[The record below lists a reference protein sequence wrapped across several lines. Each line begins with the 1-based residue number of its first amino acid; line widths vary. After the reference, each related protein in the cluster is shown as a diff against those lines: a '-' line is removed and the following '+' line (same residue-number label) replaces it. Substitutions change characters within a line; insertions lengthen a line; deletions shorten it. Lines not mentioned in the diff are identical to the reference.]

1 MKKLAPT
8 TIIILL
14 LQISCLT
21 FGQESV
27 KLFNNTGNEEE
38 FSEAYYYDES
48 MLQYNNHNLGIIG
61 SQHWRNGLNF
71 DPTNRYSP
79 YDTEQKMR
87 VTNNLSELLVNKDSV
102 QIQVTIADKN
112 SPVWILL
119 HLKDELE
126 SRGITV
132 DYPAKG
138 NQPADYLVEISSCQ
152 WHCQLS
158 SLRVK
163 KRRYTGNYRIE
174 YEVKWK
180 EKGAKETVTT
190 ESETQ
195 EQMTCEWEHKH
206 KAEMEEIPN
215 LSTTLDKLCQ
225 QIAKEKA
232 EQIASV
238 LKKET
243 SAK

>member
-1 MKKLAPT
+1 MKKLVPIA
-8 TIIILL
+8 IIVLL
-14 LQISCLT
+14 LQASCMA

-27 KLFNNTGNEEE
+27 KLFNNTGNEEI
-38 FSEAYYYDES
+38 FSEAYYYDEPIDQLNYHFHS
-48 MLQYNNHNLGIIG
+48 SDG
-61 SQHWRNGLNF
+61 SLYWGAGMDI
-71 DPTNRYSP
+71 DPTRKYSTTMTKQERQFT
-79 YDTEQKMR
+79 DVLGEFLTHR
-87 VTNNLSELLVNKDSV
+87 DSV
-102 QIQVTIADKN
+102 RIQVTFADKY

-119 HLKDELE
+119 YLKDELE
-126 SRGITV
+126 ARGITV
-132 DYPAKG
+132 D
-138 NQPADYLVEISSCQ
+138 EISSCQ

-163 KRRYTGNYRIE
+163 KRRYTGNYRLE

-180 EKGAKETVTT
+180 EKDAKGTATT

-195 EQMTCEWEHKH
+195 EQMSCKWEQKH

-232 EQIASV
+232 EQIASA
-238 LKKET
+238 LKKGDEPQ
-243 SAK
+243 

>member
-1 MKKLAPT
+1 MKKLVPIA
-8 TIIILL
+8 IIVLL
-14 LQISCLT
+14 LQASCMA

-38 FSEAYYYDES
+38 FSESYYYDEPI
-48 MLQYNNHNLGIIG
+48 LRFHDYNSINIYGG
-61 SQHWRNGLNF
+61 YGRQGQDF
-71 DPTNRYSP
+71 DPTHGNSFYS
-79 YDTEQKMR
+79 TEQTMR
-87 VTNNLSELLVNKDSV
+87 VTNSLSELLVNRDNV
-102 QIQVTIADKN
+102 QIQITIADKY

-119 HLKDELE
+119 YLKDELE
-126 SRGITV
+126 ARGITV
-132 DYPAKG
+132 DYPAQGK
-138 NQPADYLVEISSCQ
+138 QPADYLVEISSCQ

-163 KRRYTGNYRIE
+163 KRRYTGNYRIA

-180 EKGAKETVTT
+180 EKDAKETATT

-195 EQMTCEWEHKH
+195 EQMSCKWEQKH

-232 EQIASV
+232 EQIVSA
-238 LKKET
+238 LKKE
-243 SAK
+243 

>member
-1 MKKLAPT
+1 MKKLVPIAIT
-8 TIIILL
+8 MLL
-14 LQISCLT
+14 LQVSCMVL
-21 FGQESV
+21 GQESV
-27 KLFNNTGNEEE
+27 KLFNNTGNDEV
-38 FSEAYYYDES
+38 FSEIYYYKES
-48 MLQYNNHNLGIIG
+48 MFQYDNHNLGIIG
-61 SQHWRNGLNF
+61 SQYWRNGLDF

-79 YDTEQKMR
+79 YSTEQTMR
-87 VTNNLSELLVNKDSV
+87 VTNSLSELLVNRDNV
-102 QIQVTIADKN
+102 QIQITIADKY

-119 HLKDELE
+119 YLKDELE
-126 SRGITV
+126 ARGITV
-132 DYPAKG
+132 DYPTQGK
-138 NQPADYLVEISSCQ
+138 QPADYLVEISSCQ

-163 KRRYTGNYRIE
+163 KRRYTGNYRLE

-180 EKGAKETVTT
+180 EKDAKGTAST

-195 EQMTCEWEHKH
+195 EQMTYEWEHKH

-215 LSTTLDKLCQ
+215 LSVSLEKLCQ

-232 EQIASV
+232 EQIASA
-238 LKKET
+238 LKKEA

>member
-1 MKKLAPT
+1 MKK
-8 TIIILL
+8 IIVALL
-14 LQISCLT
+14 LSLSCMM

-38 FSEAYYYDES
+38 FSETYYYDEPIDKTNYHFHS
-48 MLQYNNHNLGIIG
+48 SDGSSYWGSGIDI
-61 SQHWRNGLNF
+61 
-71 DPTNRYSP
+71 DPTRKYSS
-79 YDTEQKMR
+79 TITKQER
-87 VTNNLSELLVNKDSV
+87 RFTNDLGEFLAHRDSV
-102 QIQVTIADKN
+102 QIQVTIADKH

-119 HLKDELE
+119 YLKDELE
-126 SRGITV
+126 TRGVTV

-195 EQMTCEWEHKH
+195 EQMTYEWEHKH

-215 LSTTLDKLCQ
+215 LSTSLEKLCQ

-238 LKKET
+238 LNKGE
-243 SAK
+243 

>member
-1 MKKLAPT
+1 MA
-8 TIIILL
+8 
-14 LQISCLT
+14 

-27 KLFNNTGNEEE
+27 KLFNNTGNEGV
-38 FSEAYYYDES
+38 FSEAYYYNEPIFWFNG
-48 MLQYNNHNLGIIG
+48 YNLNIYGG
-61 SQHWRNGLNF
+61 YGRNGQDF
-71 DPTNRYSP
+71 DPTHRNSLYT
-79 YDTEQKMR
+79 TEQKMR
-87 VTNNLSELLVNKDSV
+87 VTNSLSELLVNKDSV
-102 QIQVTIADKN
+102 QIQVTIADKH

-119 HLKDELE
+119 YLKDELE
-126 SRGITV
+126 ARGITV
-132 DYPAKG
+132 DYPAQG
-138 NQPADYLVEISSCQ
+138 NQPADYLIEISSCQ

-190 ESETQ
+190 GSETSK
-195 EQMTCEWEHKH
+195 QMSYEWEHKH

>member
-1 MKKLAPT
+1 MKKLVPT
-8 TIIILL
+8 TIAVLL
-14 LQISCLT
+14 LQVSCMV

-27 KLFNNTGNEEE
+27 KLFNNTGNEEI
-38 FSEAYYYDES
+38 FSEAYYYDEP
-48 MLQYNNHNLGIIG
+48 MLQFNGYNSTYNGG
-61 SQHWRNGLNF
+61 YWRNGQDF
-71 DPTNRYSP
+71 DPTNNSTLYS
-79 YDTEQKMR
+79 TEQTMQ
-87 VTNNLSELLVNKDSV
+87 VTNSLSELLVNKDSV
-102 QIQVTIADKN
+102 QVQVTFADKY

-119 HLKDELE
+119 YLKDELE
-126 SRGITV
+126 ARGITV
-132 DYPAKG
+132 DYPAQG

-163 KRRYTGNYRIE
+163 KRRYTGNYRLE

-180 EKGAKETVTT
+180 EKDAKGTAST

-195 EQMTCEWEHKH
+195 EQMTYEWEHKH

-215 LSTTLDKLCQ
+215 LSVSLEKLCQ

-232 EQIASV
+232 EQIASA
-238 LKKET
+238 LKKEA

>member
-27 KLFNNTGNEEE
+27 KLFNNTGNEEV
-38 FSEAYYYDES
+38 FSEAYYYNEPIFWFNG
-48 MLQYNNHNLGIIG
+48 YNLTI
-61 SQHWRNGLNF
+61 NGGYGRDGQDF
-71 DPTNRYSP
+71 DPTHGNSLYT
-79 YDTEQKMR
+79 TEQKMR

-126 SRGITV
+126 ARGVTV

-163 KRRYTGNYRIE
+163 KRRYIGNYRIE

-180 EKGAKETVTT
+180 EKGAKETATT

-195 EQMTCEWEHKH
+195 EQMSCEWEQKH
-206 KAEMEEIPN
+206 KAEMDEIPN
-215 LSTTLDKLCQ
+215 LSTTLEKLCQ

-238 LKKET
+238 LKKE
-243 SAK
+243 